1 MDRRRLCGR
10 PGCGQE
16 ASASLTF
23 QYGTRRVWL
32 DDLGDVEPA
41 TIDLCGHHADRL
53 SVPVGWSGQDRRTLP
68 GAPELPA
75 SVAV

>member
-23 QYGTRRVWL
+23 QYASRRVWL
-32 DDLGDVEPA
+32 DDLGDAEPA
-41 TIDLCGHHADRL
+41 TIDLCMHHADRL

-68 GAPELPA
+68 REPDVPQ